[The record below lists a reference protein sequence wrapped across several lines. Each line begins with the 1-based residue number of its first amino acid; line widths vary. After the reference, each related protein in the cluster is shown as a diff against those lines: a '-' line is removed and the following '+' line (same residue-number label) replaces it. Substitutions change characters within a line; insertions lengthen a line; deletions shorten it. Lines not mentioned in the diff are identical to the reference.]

1 MKHFISS
8 LAIIFFTLSNIYAI
22 NKGSHE
28 FQYITLKEGLSHADA
43 NTIAFDKKGFLWIG
57 TYSGL
62 NRFDGIHVKS
72 YNHTRGIGNDPFIN
86 RISTIDI
93 NEDGIIWIGTANG
106 LYTFSPE
113 KEKFTD
119 YKINMQGP
127 ILDIKRIIT
136 QGDYIYVVD
145 NNKRIYLF
153 QIDNKQK
160 ELIPIDF
167 NFDKTYINTI
177 YKDNNNIV
185 WIQSTKGLKGIKK
198 DLSFTELILSEIQK
212 ENLDCIHIYNNNVL
226 LAVRNRILLFNISDG
241 HLKAVFDK
249 KLDET
254 SIITDIKTD
263 LYGNYWIG
271 SQNGLYKLNI
281 NDYSIE
287 HIHTKSGIFKL
298 KSNHINQLLI
308 NDNILFLA
316 TYAGGVNYTNLNPFL
331 KTIYQSNDNKCNFI
345 GETIRGIIEYN
356 NYIIIGTHTNG
367 ITILDKTTHNLV
379 QKLNTQNIIKDNNI
393 RSIIIDNK
401 NNLWIAHGKGIEI
414 INLENKKNITN
425 RILKETIDIPTEFLA
440 SDIYNNIWGF
450 GKNGLFVLTQENN
463 RYTPTFFNKD
473 SNRELLNNN
482 GCVFLSSDMT
492 RPELYLSNKIGIT
505 RILINNNGEINSI
518 INYKHKENNRQS
530 LKSNFICSA
539 YRENDSILW
548 VGHIGDA
555 LSKITILK
563 GNEYKAENFPINK
576 DYKFNDFEEI
586 MADNYGNL
594 WIGGNGLAIFNIKEQ
609 KYNLLSTG
617 ENSFINS
624 YKLKSGYKGK
634 DGSIYI
640 GGNNGFT
647 IIPPIKF
654 DNTLSNVKPEI
665 TDIYV
670 NNKEKNIGK
679 NISYLNDITLK
690 HYENN
695 ITFHCSAMNYMYASG
710 CKIRYRLSPVDI
722 NFNTNKNASIPIN
735 YINLIPGTYHLEI
748 LASNNNDF
756 WNPVPRKIK
765 ITILPPW
772 WLSLPSKIVYAIL
785 ILLCLYMIYR
795 YLMRLNNLKHQ
806 VEIQKIEQ
814 EQADKI
820 NKMQLQLFTNIS
832 HELRSPLSLILGI
845 EEQIRTQTNNIHT
858 INLLQVLHKN
868 TNRLLQLINELMD
881 FRKAKTNSFEL
892 KVQSFDCT
900 SFINSL
906 AKEFNNLAEHNKINY
921 KIIIPQLP
929 IKVYADPVLLEKIVL
944 NLLNNAFKY
953 CNEGYIEI
961 ELSDNIDLNNN
972 VLKNKTQI
980 LSGYNAKR
988 YFYIRIKDTGIG
1000 ISKESIEKVFERYY
1014 QIEDS
1019 EHDQHLGSGVGLAL
1033 VKELVLL
1040 HKGKIYLYSE
1050 RNKGCEFILC
1060 LPADS
1065 NDYTPNEIRIQEKEI
1080 SLSTVNTEHL
1090 KKHKSLSYKNNKQN
1104 NTLPLL
1110 LIVEDNPEIQSFLY
1124 NNLSQQY
1131 NTITAN
1137 DGQEAINLLKENTP
1151 NIILSDLM
1159 MPVMDGIQL
1168 CTYIKNDSHF
1178 CDIPFILLTGKD
1190 TTQAMEESI
1199 KCGADVFL
1207 QKPVSLEII
1216 QNTIKNQLS
1225 RSSRTQQRISQN
1237 FAKVALDSRLTQ
1249 EEKEMANRII
1259 EIIKENISDTEL
1271 DATAI
1276 SKHLGISR
1284 SGLYQKSKNL
1294 FSVSII
1300 ELVRDIRLT
1309 KAQKLMCEGNYS
1321 MSEIATM
1328 VGFLNQSYF
1337 TASFKKKYNITPTQ
1351 FLKELKD
1358 RN

>member
-1 MKHFISS
+1 MKHIISTLIINLFI
-8 LAIIFFTLSNIYAI
+8 LMNIYATSK
-22 NKGSHE
+22 NSYE

-43 NTIAFDKKGFLWIG
+43 NTIAFDNKGFLWIG

-72 YNHTRGIGNDPFIN
+72 YNYIKGDGNDPFIN

-93 NEDGIIWIGTANG
+93 NENGTIWIGSANG
-106 LYTFSPE
+106 IYSFNPE
-113 KEKFTD
+113 KEVFTN
-119 YKINMQGP
+119 YKINIQEP
-127 ILDIKRIIT
+127 ISDIKKIIT
-136 QGDYIYVVD
+136 QGDYIYILG
-145 NNKRIYLF
+145 NNRKIYLLK
-153 QIDNKQK
+153 INDKQK
-160 ELIPIDF
+160 ELSPIHF
-167 NFDKTYINTI
+167 NFDKPYLNTI
-177 YKDNNNIV
+177 YKGNDNIV
-185 WIQSTKGLKGIKK
+185 WFQCTKGLKGLKT
-198 DLSFTELILSEIQK
+198 DLSFTELLLSEISK
-212 ENLDCIHIYNNNVL
+212 ENLDCIHISENKAL
-226 LAVRNRILLFNISDG
+226 IAVRNRILLFNISDG
-241 HLKAVFDK
+241 YLKIIFDK
-249 KLDET
+249 KLDEA
-254 SIITDIKTD
+254 SIITDIKAD
-263 LYGNYWIG
+263 MDGNYWVA

-281 NDYSIE
+281 NDFSIE
-287 HIHTKSGIFKL
+287 HIQTKSGLFKL

-316 TYAGGVNYTNLNPFL
+316 TYAGGVNYTNLKPFL
-331 KTIYQSNDNKCNFI
+331 KTVYQSNDEKFNFI

-367 ITILDKTTHNLV
+367 ITILDKTTHDLIHNF
-379 QKLNTQNIIKDNNI
+379 NTENIIRDNNI
-393 RSIIIDNK
+393 RSIIIDN
-401 NNLWIAHGKGIEI
+401 NYLWIAHGKGIEI
-414 INLENKKNITN
+414 INLETNKNITN
-425 RILKETIDIPTEFLA
+425 RILKQDINIPTEFLA
-440 SDIYNNIWGF
+440 LDIYNNIWGF
-450 GKNGLFVLTQENN
+450 GRNGLFVLIKEND
-463 RYTPTFFNKD
+463 RFAPTFFTKD

-482 GCVFLSSDMT
+482 GCVFLSSDHT
-492 RPELYLSNKIGIT
+492 RPELYLSNKIGLS
-505 RILINNNGEINSI
+505 RILINKNGEINNI
-518 INYKHKENNRQS
+518 ISYKHEDNNIHT

-563 GNEYKAENFPINK
+563 DNKYRAENFPINK

-586 MADNYGNL
+586 IADNYGNL
-594 WIGGNGLAIFNIKEQ
+594 WIGGNGLAIFNINDK

-624 YKLKSGYKGK
+624 YKLKSGYRGK
-634 DGSIYI
+634 DGYIYM

-654 DNTLSNVKPEI
+654 NNTNNNVKPEI
-665 TDIYV
+665 TDLYI
-670 NNKEKNIGK
+670 NNKTIKIDK
-679 NISYLNDITLK
+679 NISYLSEITLK

-710 CKIRYRLSPVDI
+710 CKIRYKLTPVDI

-735 YINLIPGTYHLEI
+735 YINLTPGAYHLEI

-772 WLSLPSKIVYAIL
+772 WLSIPSKIVYVIL
-785 ILLCLYMIYR
+785 VLLCLYMIYR

-892 KVQSFDCT
+892 KVQSFDCN

-921 KIIIPQLP
+921 KIITPQLP

-1040 HKGKIYLYSE
+1040 HKGKLYLYSE

-1065 NDYTPNEIRIQEKEI
+1065 NDYTPDEIRIQEKEI
-1080 SLSTVNTEHL
+1080 SLSSVNTEHL
-1090 KKHKSLSYKNNKQN
+1090 KKHKSLSYKNDKQN

-1137 DGQEAINLLKENTP
+1137 DGQEAINLLKGNTP
-1151 NIILSDLM
+1151 DIILSDLM

-1207 QKPVSLEII
+1207 QKPTSLEII
-1216 QNTIKNQLS
+1216 HNTIKNQLS

-1249 EEKEMANRII
+1249 EEKELANRII
-1259 EIIKENISDTEL
+1259 EIIKGNISDTEL
-1271 DATAI
+1271 DATTI

-1309 KAQKLMCEGNYS
+1309 KAQQLMCEGNYS

-1351 FLKELKD
+1351 YIKDLKST
-1358 RN
+1358 N